1 MANVLR
7 IVPLGGLGE
16 VGKNMMAIEY
26 GEDILVIDAGVM
38 FPENDML
45 GIDLVIPDFGYL
57 LDKKEFVRG
66 IVVTHGHE
74 DHTGALPYLLK
85 EVSAPIYASKLTR
98 GLAEVKL
105 KRARLLEET
114 EFHTVQSGDRVT
126 IGPFSVEFFRV
137 YHSIPDGLG
146 LAIHTPAGLIVHSGD
161 FKFDHTPVDGA
172 TTDFAKLAQLGDED
186 VMVLLSDS
194 TNTESTG
201 FTPSEKVVEDAF
213 DVLFREAPGRV
224 IVATF
229 ASLISRVQQ
238 VVNCAVRSDRRV
250 VFVGRSMQDNT
261 RMAQEL
267 GYLDVPP
274 DVIVNVGELDKFKP
288 QEIVIVA
295 TGSQGEPTSAL
306 SRMARGERTGRTPV
320 QIVPGDTVIIS
331 AQAIPGNEEMVNR
344 TINRLFQRGANVVY
358 SDIARVHVS
367 GHASQ
372 EDQKLL
378 LNLIRPRYFVPIHGE
393 LRHLHQHARLAREMG
408 ISADRVFVVE
418 NGQVLEFED
427 GEGRMGE
434 RIPGGYVF
442 VDGAG
447 VGDIG
452 PAVLRDRDALARDG
466 FVVAVLTVNL
476 HTGQVVERP
485 ELISRGFVYRRD
497 AEELLEDACDLVMEE
512 VERAAALQGGLS
524 REQASD
530 LVAHTL
536 AKYFRDET
544 RRHPMIIPV
553 VVEQ

>member
-1 MANVLR
+1 MLR

-26 GEDILVIDAGVM
+26 DDDILVIDAGVM

-98 GLAEVKL
+98 GLVEVKL
-105 KRARLLEET
+105 KRARLMEET

-126 IGPFSVEFFRV
+126 IGPFLVEFFRV
-137 YHSIPDGLG
+137 NHSIPDGLG
-146 LAIHTPAGLIVHSGD
+146 LAIQTPAGLIVHSGD

-172 TTDFAKLAQLGDED
+172 TTDFAKLARLGDED
-186 VMVLLSDS
+186 VLVLLADS

-213 DVLFREAPGRV
+213 DEVFREAPGRV

-274 DVIVNVGELDKFKP
+274 DVIVNVGELAKLKP
-288 QEIVIVA
+288 QEIAIVA

-372 EDQKLL
+372 EEQKLL

-393 LRHLHQHARLAREMG
+393 LRQLHQHARLAREMG

-466 FVVAVLTVNL
+466 FVVAVIHVNL

-497 AEELLEDACDLVMEE
+497 AGELLEDACDLVMEE

-524 REQASD
+524 REQASS

-553 VVEQ
+553 VVEE